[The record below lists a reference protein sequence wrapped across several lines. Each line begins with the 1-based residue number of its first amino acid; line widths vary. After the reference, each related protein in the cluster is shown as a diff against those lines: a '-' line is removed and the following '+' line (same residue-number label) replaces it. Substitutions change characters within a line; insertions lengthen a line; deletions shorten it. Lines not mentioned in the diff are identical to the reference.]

1 MKISQ
6 VDESQNQAVLNIEV
20 EPEEL
25 EEELQ
30 RVYRRLVTRINIPG
44 FRKGKASRDVVERF
58 VGRDA
63 LIEDALEKLVPNMT
77 SKAMQEKELD
87 VVATPRVQVTQR
99 DPVVIEATYALRPT
113 VKLGDYKSL
122 KLEQEQIEVTD
133 EQVDDL
139 VETVRQQMGT
149 WEPIERAVSF
159 NDMVTIDVQGIVDG
173 EVNVDETGIDYVLV
187 AESISPLP
195 GFSEEIAGCN
205 PGQDKKFT
213 LPFPDDYPDTNMVGK
228 ECEFTV
234 LIQEAKERKVPALD
248 DDFVKTINMGVET
261 YDELRT
267 QFREDLLLQNQNA
280 ADQRFEDLV
289 IKAVIEEADLELPEI
304 LIDEEIHHILG
315 EQEEALRR
323 QQLSMDSYLSTI
335 GKTPEDLHEEA
346 RLPAI
351 EKIKRTLVLRQMA
364 EDESIEVTNEEIET
378 EIDTVMQFQGAIA
391 GDNSFGQYINSE
403 EGRRSVQNVLKNRK
417 TIQMLVDIAKV
428 SSGSSASKPAKK
440 TTAKKTT
447 AKKTTAKKTTPKKT
461 TKKEI

>member
-6 VDESQNQAVLNIEV
+6 VDESQNQAVLSIEV
-20 EPEEL
+20 DPEEL
-25 EEELQ
+25 EDELQ
-30 RVYRRLVTRINIPG
+30 RVYRRVVTRINIPG

-63 LIEDALEKLVPNMT
+63 LIEDALENLVPNMT

-99 DPVVIEATYALRPT
+99 DPVVIQATYALRPK
-113 VKLGDYKSL
+113 VKLGDYKAL
-122 KLEQEQIEVTD
+122 RLEQEKIEITE

-149 WEPIERAVSF
+149 WEPIERAVNF
-159 NDMVTIDVQGIVDG
+159 NDMVTIDVKGIVDG
-173 EVNVDETGIDYVLV
+173 AVNVDEKGIDYVLV
-187 AESISPLP
+187 EGSISPLP
-195 GFSEEIAGCN
+195 GFAESLKDCQ

-213 LPFPDDYPDTNMVGK
+213 LPFPEDYPDTDMLGK

-234 LIQEAKERKVPALD
+234 LVQEAKERKTPELD

-261 YDELRT
+261 YDELRA

-289 IKAVIEEADLELPEI
+289 IKAVIEESELDLPEI
-304 LIDEEIHHILG
+304 LIDEEIHHMLG

-323 QQLSMDSYLSTI
+323 QQMSMDSYLSTI
-335 GKTPEDLHEEA
+335 GKTPEELHEEA
-346 RLPAI
+346 REPAI

-364 EDESIEVTNEEIET
+364 EDESIEVTDEEIET

-391 GDNSFGQYINSE
+391 GDNSFGQYINSD
-403 EGRRSVQNVLKNRK
+403 EGRKSVQNVLKNRK

-428 SSGSSASKPAKK
+428 PPKDAKSSRSKK
-440 TTAKKTT
+440 TTAKKTD
-447 AKKTTAKKTTPKKT
+447 KKSTSKKASTRKT
-461 TKKEI
+461 TKKET

>member
-30 RVYRRLVTRINIPG
+30 RVYRRVVTRINIPG

-63 LIEDALEKLVPNMT
+63 LIEDALENLVPNMT
-77 SKAMQEKELD
+77 SKAMQDKELD
-87 VVATPRVQVTQR
+87 VVATPRVRVTQR

-113 VKLGDYKSL
+113 VKLGDYKGL
-122 KLEQEQIEVTD
+122 KLEQEKIDITE

-149 WEPIERAVSF
+149 WEPIERAVNF

-173 EVNVDETGIDYVLV
+173 EVNVDEKGIDYVLV
-187 AESISPLP
+187 EGSISPLP
-195 GFSEEIAGCN
+195 GFAEELKGCK

-213 LPFPDDYPDTNMVGK
+213 LPFPDDYPDTDMLGK
-228 ECEFTV
+228 ECGFTV
-234 LIQEAKERKVPALD
+234 AVQEAKERKVPELD
-248 DDFVKTINMGVET
+248 DEFVKTINMGVET

-289 IKAVIEEADLELPEI
+289 IKAVIEDAELELPEI
-304 LIDEEIHHILG
+304 LVDEEIHHMLG

-346 RLPAI
+346 RVPAI

-364 EDESIEVTNEEIET
+364 EDESIEVTDEEIET

-391 GDNSFGQYINSE
+391 GDNSFGQYINSA

-428 SSGSSASKPAKK
+428 SSGDAESDQSKK
-440 TTAKKTT
+440 TTARKSTKKTASKKTT
-447 AKKTTAKKTTPKKT
+447 ARKT
-461 TKKEI
+461 TKKET

>member
-30 RVYRRLVTRINIPG
+30 RVYRRVVTRINIPG

-63 LIEDALEKLVPNMT
+63 LIEDALENLVPNMT
-77 SKAMQEKELD
+77 SKAMQDKELD
-87 VVATPRVQVTQR
+87 VVATPRVRVTQR

-113 VKLGDYKSL
+113 VKLGDYKGL
-122 KLEQEQIEVTD
+122 KLEQEKIDITE

-149 WEPIERAVSF
+149 WEPIERAVNF

-173 EVNVDETGIDYVLV
+173 EVNVDEKGIDYVLV
-187 AESISPLP
+187 EGSISPLP
-195 GFSEEIAGCN
+195 GFAEELKGCK

-213 LPFPDDYPDTNMVGK
+213 LPFPDDYPDTDMLGK
-228 ECEFTV
+228 ECGFTV
-234 LIQEAKERKVPALD
+234 AVQEAKERKVPELD
-248 DDFVKTINMGVET
+248 DEFVKTINMGVET

-289 IKAVIEEADLELPEI
+289 IKAVIEDAELELPEI
-304 LIDEEIHHILG
+304 LVDEEIHHMLG

-346 RLPAI
+346 RVPAI

-364 EDESIEVTNEEIET
+364 EDESIEVTDEEIET

-391 GDNSFGQYINSE
+391 GDNSFGQYINSV

-428 SSGSSASKPAKK
+428 SSGDAESDQSKK
-440 TTAKKTT
+440 TTARKSTKKTASKKTT
-447 AKKTTAKKTTPKKT
+447 ARKT
-461 TKKEI
+461 TKKET